1 MGPAALA
8 DRNHEG
14 HSGWRIDQI
23 DSQVGGWLSTYQPEV
38 VLLLIGTNDIV
49 QDHQLSTAPARLGA
63 LLDRIHQLR
72 PATKLIV
79 SSVPP
84 LANASD
90 NTQAAAYNANV
101 RSHVDAR
108 AAAGRSISFVDA
120 AAALTVSDLADG
132 IHPTSAGYAKL
143 ADVWHPAIGTALGSP
158 SVALTAP
165 TSGTAFASAEPVP
178 FAAAPTGLRRDRAR
192 GVLCRSREEAGRGR
206 RCAVRMGMA
215 EPQRGRSLFNR
226 SCRRCDGGDRD
237 IGSCFDRGRRAGRAE
252 GVLPGHQYLRSRG
265 HDRRP
270 HLGARRAP
278 QTSRR
283 FRASTRTNRCHSSRP
298 QTLPGQR

>member
-1 MGPAALA
+1 MA

-23 DSQVGGWLSTYQPEV
+23 DSQVGGWLSTYQPDV

-49 QDHQLSTAPARLGA
+49 QDYQLNTAPARLAA

-108 AAAGRSISFVDA
+108 AAAGRSNVCRCRSR
-120 AAALTVSDLADG
+120 ADG
-132 IHPTSAGYAKL
+132 VGSRRWDPSDRGGVREARRCLAAGDQDCA
-143 ADVWHPAIGTALGSP
+143 G
-158 SVALTAP
+158 VAQCRAHRSHLRHSFCVRRACAP
-165 TSGTAFASAEPVP
+165 RSGGN
-178 FAAAPTGLRRDRAR
+178 GLRRDRPR
-192 GVLCRSREEAGRGR
+192 GVLCRGREAGRGR

-215 EPQRGRSLFNR
+215 ERQRGRSLSNR
-226 SCRRCDGGDRD
+226 SCRRCDGRDRD
-237 IGSCFDRGRRAGRAE
+237 LCSCFDRGRPAARAE
-252 GVLPGHQYLRSRG
+252 GVLPGHQYLLVPRSRSTAAPG
-265 HDRRP
+265 S
-270 HLGARRAP
+270 RRAP

-283 FRASTRTNRCHSSRP
+283 APASTRTNRCHSSRP